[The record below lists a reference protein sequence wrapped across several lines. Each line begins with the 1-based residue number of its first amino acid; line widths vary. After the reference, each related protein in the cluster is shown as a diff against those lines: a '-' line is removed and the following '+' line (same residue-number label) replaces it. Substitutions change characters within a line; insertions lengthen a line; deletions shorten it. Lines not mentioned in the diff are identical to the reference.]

1 MQDHTNTGASIMVT
15 REDINMARFRATVQA
30 QRKAMCKTCTTCTAV
45 GLLVGVLTVWAWL

>member
-1 MQDHTNTGASIMVT
+1 MVT